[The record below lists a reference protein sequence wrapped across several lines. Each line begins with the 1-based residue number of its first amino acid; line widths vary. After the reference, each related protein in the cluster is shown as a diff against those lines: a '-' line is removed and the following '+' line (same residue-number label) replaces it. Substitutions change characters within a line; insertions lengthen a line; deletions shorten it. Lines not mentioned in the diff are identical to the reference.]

1 MAYDVLIEHIIKEGE
16 AAGEQI
22 LAEARKKA
30 DAMFSDFEKR
40 IGDLSQK
47 AASGLEKELS
57 GYRMQAL
64 NRARLKG
71 NAFMAVAK
79 GEIMDE
85 VCQGVSDAL
94 QAIIE
99 GPSYPAILDRLL
111 AEGLD
116 EMRGKATVERIK
128 GGVEILSEDK
138 RVAVINTLGSR
149 WEKVREELMP
159 EIRKILFDN
168 DHV

>member
-1 MAYDVLIEHIIKEGE
+1 MPYDVLIEYIIEEGE
-16 AAGEQI
+16 TRGEQI
-22 LAEARKKA
+22 LSEAREKA
-30 DAMFSDFEKR
+30 DALLSDFEKR
-40 IGDLSQK
+40 IEDLRQQ

-71 NAFMAVAK
+71 KAIIAIAK
-79 GEIMDE
+79 GEIVDKVYRE
-85 VCQGVSDAL
+85 VDSSL
-94 QAIIE
+94 QAMIE
-99 GPSYPAILDRLL
+99 GPSYPAILERLL

-116 EMRGKATVERIK
+116 EMRGKVTVERTK

-138 RVAVINTLGSR
+138 RVAIINTLWSR

-159 EIRKILFDN
+159 EIRTILLDN
-168 DHV
+168 DNV

>member
-16 AAGEQI
+16 AEGEQI
-22 LAEARKKA
+22 LAEAREKA
-30 DAMFSDFEKR
+30 DVLLSDVEKR
-40 IGDLSQK
+40 IEDLRQK
-47 AASGLEKELS
+47 GASGLEKELT
-57 GYRMQAL
+57 GYRMQVL

-71 NAFMAVAK
+71 NAFMAIVK

-85 VCQGVSDAL
+85 VYRGVSDAL
-94 QAIIE
+94 QTMIE

-116 EMRGKATVERIK
+116 EMRGQVTVERIK

-138 RVAVINTLGSR
+138 RVAVINTLESR
-149 WEKVREELMP
+149 WEKAKEELMP
-159 EIRKILFDN
+159 EVRKILFDK
-168 DHV
+168 DDV

>member
-16 AAGEQI
+16 AEGEQI
-22 LAEARKKA
+22 LAEAREKA
-30 DAMFSDFEKR
+30 AVLLSDFEKR
-40 IGDLSQK
+40 IEDLRQQ
-47 AASGLEKELS
+47 AASGLEKELT
-57 GYRMQAL
+57 GYRRQVL

-71 NAFMAVAK
+71 NAFMAIVK

-85 VCQGVSDAL
+85 VYRGVSDAL
-94 QAIIE
+94 QTMIE

-116 EMRGKATVERIK
+116 EMRGKVTVERIK

-138 RVAVINTLGSR
+138 RVAIINTLGSR
-149 WEKVREELMP
+149 WKKAKEELMP
-159 EIRKILFDN
+159 EIRTILLDN
-168 DHV
+168 DNV